1 MLRGLGNEVT
11 VATADLGFGP
21 QEIAAAGVVAGPQGW
36 QTNLDGVEVIY
47 FKSRGHYRNL
57 TLNPGI
63 FSFCRRRLREYDVV
77 HIYGVYDTLGPA
89 VARYCRKWRIPYF
102 LEPLGMT
109 RPIDRGIFLK
119 KLWWKLFQHYLPGAT
134 KIVATSEMERA
145 ELLAESMAPERVLLR
160 YNGIE
165 REEYRELPPSGT
177 FSKKAGIAEDERFIL
192 FLGRLIPRKGADLLI
207 EALPAMGSE
216 KIKLV
221 LAGPEGESGYE
232 AHLRSKAR
240 EIGVSHR
247 VVFAGPLYGEDKK
260 AALADAWVFALPSKY
275 ENFGNT
281 AAEAIAC
288 GTPAIVSD
296 RCGIAPL
303 IDKRAGLAIAYD
315 AVALARTL
323 KELLENASLYQQLK
337 AGCRGVADK
346 LSWDR
351 LVQGMQDSYE
361 CARNDV
367 LRPTPV

>member
-57 TLNPGI
+57 TLNPGF

-260 AALADAWVFALPSKY
+260 AAFADAWVFALPSKY

-303 IDKRAGLAIAYD
+303 IDRRAGFVTAYD
-315 AVALARTL
+315 AVALGRTL
-323 KELLENASLYQQLK
+323 KELLDSASLYQQFK
-337 AGCRGVADK
+337 AGCRGVADE